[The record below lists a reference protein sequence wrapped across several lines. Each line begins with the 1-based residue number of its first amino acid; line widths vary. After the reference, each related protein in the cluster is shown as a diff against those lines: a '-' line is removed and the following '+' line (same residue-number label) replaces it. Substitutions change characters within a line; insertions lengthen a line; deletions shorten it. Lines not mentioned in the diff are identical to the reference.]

1 MKISI
6 VTVCLNSEN
15 SIEKTIKSVISK
27 PTQNV
32 DNENLNKE
40 INQLRDISKY
50 DESFQNEVEI
60 SSSLGATESESLEQ
74 NSGDLLSARLPIEN
88 GEIDKKEENQ
98 KIVYDGDDGISEIR
112 NEAIHFSDDRETD
125 IDIKKSKR
133 RVRKLNK
140 KLPINKLRSNRRLV
154 LIILITILL
163 SEIKMESPCLPFNII
178 IWSMALRI
186 RQNYENT
193 L

>member
-140 KLPINKLRSNRRLV
+140 KLPIKKLRSNRRLV
-154 LIILITILL
+154 LIILILIFG
-163 SEIKMESPCLPFNII
+163 IRCYRA
-178 IWSMALRI
+178 SMRV
-186 RQNYENT
+186 
-193 L
+193 